1 MLRGAGLNGWFG
13 WPTSPRLITLRA
25 AWLDAP
31 DLPAQRKI
39 AEDIQRVMWDEVPY
53 IPVGQWSLPIAYRA
67 AVTGILRS
75 PYPTFWNVSKS

>member
-1 MLRGAGLNGWFG
+1 
-13 WPTSPRLITLRA
+13 
-25 AWLDAP
+25 
-31 DLPAQRKI
+31 
-39 AEDIQRVMWDEVPY
+39 MWDEVPY